1 MIYIKVALWPKGDFT
16 KEKIL
21 GEATIINQTGGGSL
35 ADYSVLIS
43 KRGGFSKK
51 SPVDL
56 VRSTVKNVWKR
67 GTVKEYQRNKKT
79 FWYLIYESIKQA
91 I

>member
-16 KEKIL
+16 KEKVL
-21 GEATIINQTGGGSL
+21 GEATITNMTGGGSV

-56 VRSTVKNVWKR
+56 VRGSVKNVWKKR
-67 GTVKEYQRNKKT
+67 TVERYQRNKKS
-79 FWYLIYESIKQA
+79 FWYLIYESLKNI